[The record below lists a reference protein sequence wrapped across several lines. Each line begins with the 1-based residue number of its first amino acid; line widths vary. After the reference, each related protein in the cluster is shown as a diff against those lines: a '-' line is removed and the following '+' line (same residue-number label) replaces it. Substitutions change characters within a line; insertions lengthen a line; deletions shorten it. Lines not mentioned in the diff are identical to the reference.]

1 MICSKRPEH
10 HIDKSNVGEKNDNDG
25 DDDGDDDDDDDDDD
39 YDGEN
44 DDDDHNDDSSMQGL
58 LDAPCLICEQQ
69 NL

>member
-1 MICSKRPEH
+1 MTS
-10 HIDKSNVGEKNDNDG
+10 VMLKNDNDG
-25 DDDGDDDDDDDDDD
+25 EFDDHNDDDD
-39 YDGEN
+39 YDDYNGEN